1 MERQQLMSARILTVI
16 LGGML
21 FLGGCAVQEYRV
33 SKIRYQH
40 PNWDD
45 ATVRKVAD
53 RKVEAGMSSEMVRTA
68 IGIPDSISRDG
79 DEDKWGYAI
88 LVGDYEPHKEFVY
101 FVYFKYDVVTRTAG
115 DRSRLSYL
123 AWYE

>member
-1 MERQQLMSARILTVI
+1 MWARIVTI
-16 LGGML
+16 IFFGML
-21 FLGGCAVQEYRV
+21 FLGGCAEQEYRV

-45 ATVRKVAD
+45 ATVRRVAN
-53 RKVEAGMSSEMVRTA
+53 RKVEAGMNSEMVRTA

-79 DEDKWGYAI
+79 DEEKWGYAI
-88 LVGDYEPHKEFVY
+88 LVGDYELCKEFVY

-115 DRSRLSYL
+115 DRSKLSYL
-123 AWYE
+123 TWYE